1 MSVDSPTTSN
11 DPRAELR
18 HLVEHLAHVLPAQ
31 APISDFVHHN
41 TLHGFQHLPFRQALA
56 DAARLIGA
64 HGYLPAEAFVEF
76 YRRGR
81 IERDDLLAAFDALPE
96 LNAGEILLD
105 TPSGPIARRDVYLVA
120 LLAGL
125 RPIAQSELIWRIDE
139 EQVLERFQS
148 DVDEVSRLRL
158 LAASGDGPL
167 PNPPPGGEGAND
179 ALRAPKPINERQALA
194 ELWAAC
200 LAVLG
205 IEHAM
210 LHPEELM
217 EPGGERIQALLANVP
232 AEIAA
237 EADESW
243 TARMLK
249 RESTQLLSQL
259 LDRVGGDWTLRGLLL
274 ALTGRDILDE
284 VRPYLLRHLGAHLDQ
299 GMAAWHNPARG
310 LGFYTA
316 WRTSA
321 HEDLGWSLN
330 DLTEW
335 RQQLER
341 LPDDP
346 LDALVQELQLLGL
359 DEARWAGY
367 LEKLAQELPGWSGM
381 FLWRHQNPNYAP
393 AGGIPVDMLDY
404 LAVRLVLE
412 RLFAQ
417 RLCRQHWH
425 VETSLPVLRWY
436 FRRHPAELLVR
447 NALYHSRL
455 PEYLE
460 NLGHQLVRL
469 ATRGVEE
476 EDDADWYEAAQL
488 IWAWRQSAPVERPEA
503 ASPCRT
509 AWPLFRLAQHLGLAA
524 PEIERMGRAGAERL
538 LACVQALDEERTGYL
553 WLNAYERHYREQ
565 IFAAL
570 AANHG
575 RSPGRWNRR
584 PYAQM
589 VFCMDDREEGMRR
602 HVEELNPAV
611 ETFGAAGFFGVA
623 INWRGLD
630 DATVTPLCPV
640 VVTPAHEV
648 RELAE
653 AGEEALHA
661 EHVKRRARR
670 LKFKEVLHQGSR
682 RGLLGATL
690 ISTVA
695 APVAL
700 PVLVGKVLLPARLG
714 KWARRLRERFDRSV
728 STQVAITAP
737 ADSAPATPAMPRL
750 GFTDAE
756 QAERVAG
763 FLRTIGLTANFAPF
777 VVLFGHGSHSQ
788 NNPHLSAYDCG
799 ACSGRHGGPNA
810 RVFAAMANRLE
821 VRGLLAE
828 RGIFIPNDTWFV
840 GAEHNTCDDEIAW
853 YDQALVPPVMH
864 NRFGEL
870 KALLAEAGKLHAQ
883 ERCRRFASAPS
894 KLAAERAWRHVADR
908 AFDFSQAR
916 PELGHATNA
925 TAFIGRRAMS
935 RGAFFD
941 RRAFLISYDP
951 SQDAEGKILE
961 AILLA
966 AGPVGAGISLEYY
979 FSTVNNERYGCGT
992 KIVHNVT
999 GLFGVMEGAAS
1010 DLRTGLP
1017 RQMIEIHEAMRLLIV
1032 VEHGIDVLS
1041 AIYQRQPPLQELVGN
1056 GWVQLAA
1063 KHPETGAIHLF
1074 TPQGWQLWSGRA
1086 DLPKVA
1092 RSADWFMG
1100 QRDPLTPVLI
1110 DSVVE
1115 EAAR

>member
-1 MSVDSPTTSN
+1 MSAAHHPSAKE
-11 DPRAELR
+11 PRTALR

-31 APISDFVHHN
+31 APIKDFVHHN

-56 DAARLIGA
+56 EAARLIGA
-64 HGYLPAEAFVEF
+64 RGYLPAEAFVEF
-76 YRRGR
+76 YRQGR
-81 IERDDLLAAFDALPE
+81 IDQTDLLAAFDSLPE
-96 LNAGEILLD
+96 LAAEEVLLA
-105 TPSGPIARRDVYLVA
+105 TPSGPITRRDVYLVV

-125 RPIAQSELIWRIDE
+125 RPLSASELAWRIDE
-139 EQVLERFQS
+139 ERVLERFQA
-148 DVDEVSRLRL
+148 DVDENSRRRL
-158 LAASGDGPL
+158 LAAADG
-167 PNPPPGGEGAND
+167 
-179 ALRAPKPINERQALA
+179 APEAQAIA
-194 ELWAAC
+194 ELWRTC
-200 LAVLG
+200 LSVLG
-205 IEHAM
+205 IEHAV

-217 EPGGERIQALLANVP
+217 EPGAEKMQALLAKLP
-232 AEIAA
+232 ADIAA
-237 EADESW
+237 EAEGAWAERALKHESSRLL
-243 TARMLK
+243 A
-249 RESTQLLSQL
+249 QLF
-259 LDRVGGDWTLRGLLL
+259 DRVGRDWTLRGLML
-274 ALTGRDILDE
+274 ALTGRDLMDE
-284 VRPYLLRHLGAHLDQ
+284 LRPYLLRHLAAHLDQ
-299 GMAAWHNPARG
+299 GLAAWHNPARG

-321 HEDLGWSLN
+321 EK
-330 DLTEW
+330 DLTWAFSDLQEW

-341 LPDDP
+341 LADDP
-346 LDALVQELQLLGL
+346 LDTLVQELQLLGL
-359 DEARWAGY
+359 DESRWAGY

-404 LAVRLVLE
+404 LAVRVVLE

-417 RLCRQHWH
+417 RLCRQHWRI
-425 VETSLPVLRWY
+425 ETSLPVLRWY

-447 NALYHSRL
+447 DALYHSRL

-460 NLGHQLVRL
+460 QIGHQLVRY
-469 ATRGVEE
+469 ATRREE
-476 EDDADWYEAAQL
+476 EENDADWHDAAQL

-503 ASPCRT
+503 VSPCRT

-524 PEIERMGRAGAERL
+524 PEIERLGRAGAERL
-538 LACVQALDEERTGYL
+538 LACVAALDEERTGYL

-575 RSPGRWNRR
+575 RSPGRWDKR
-584 PYAQM
+584 PEAQM
-589 VFCMDDREEGMRR
+589 IFCMDDREEGMRR
-602 HVEELNPAV
+602 HVEELNPAI

-630 DATVTPLCPV
+630 DETVTPLCPV

-648 RELAE
+648 REAV
-653 AGEEALHA
+653 APGEEALHA
-661 EHVKRRARR
+661 EHVRRRTQR
-670 LKFKEVLHQGSR
+670 LKYKEVLHQGSR
-682 RGLLGATL
+682 RGLLGATV
-690 ISTVA
+690 ITAAA
-695 APVAL
+695 APVTL
-700 PVLVGKVLLPARLG
+700 PVLLAKVLLPARLG
-714 KWARRLRERFDRSV
+714 KWTQRLRERFDRQVPSR
-728 STQVAITAP
+728 VAITAP
-737 ADSAPATPAMPRL
+737 ADSPAATPAMPRL

-756 QAERVAG
+756 QAERVRN

-828 RGIFIPNDTWFV
+828 QGIFIPNDTWFV
-840 GAEHNTCDDEIAW
+840 GAEHNTCDDEILW
-853 YDQALVPPVMH
+853 YDEELVPPVMH
-864 NRFGEL
+864 NRFTEL

-883 ERCRRFASAPS
+883 ERCRRFASAPAGI
-894 KLAAERAWRHVADR
+894 AADRAWQHVADR

-925 TAFIGRRAMS
+925 SAFIGRRAMS

-951 SQDAEGKILE
+951 SQDAEGKVLE

-1032 VEHGIDVLS
+1032 VEHTLEVLT
-1041 AIYQRQPPLQELVGN
+1041 AIYQRQPPLQELIGN

-1063 KHPETGAIHLF
+1063 KDPDTGAIHLF
-1074 TPQGWQLWSGRA
+1074 TPQGWQPWQGEAR
-1086 DLPKVA
+1086 LPRVA

-1100 QRDPLTPVLI
+1100 RREPLAPALI
-1110 DSVVE
+1110 ESVVE
-1115 EAAR
+1115 GGAP